1 MAEVTA
7 EQRQREIEA
16 RERFKEEVAEH
27 PKRER
32 EELERQLSV
41 ADRLMRRTH
50 LARFKTVFQD
60 DLGDFA
66 IETRQMT
73 SGERFRAVKL
83 NNQLAQS
90 EKAPEK
96 YAEAV
101 EGFKQLAKE
110 ITLTPDMDAYYDGDQ
125 VSDDIVIAVVSRTF
139 QGTMRL
145 VGEAITSFRAE

>member
-7 EQRQREIEA
+7 EQRHREIEG
-16 RERFKEEVAEH
+16 RELFGKEVVERGEREKEELKLH
-27 PKRER
+27 
-32 EELERQLSV
+32 LSV
-41 ADRLMRRTH
+41 ADRLMRRAQS
-50 LARFKTVFQD
+50 ARFKTVFQD

-66 IETRQMT
+66 VETRQMT
-73 SGERFRAVKL
+73 SGERWRAVEL

-110 ITLTPDMDAYYDGDQ
+110 ITLTPGMDAYYDGDQ